1 MPCCKLHLIDLSRL
15 EVFLEGLLEDGL
27 AVDVLMSQSAVQ
39 EKELW
44 TIREDL
50 PLCLMQLSRAPRGL
64 ASAAGATVKQCVKL
78 YKYDVSIALR
88 DTDAVVLMIKR
99 QMEREIKAGGG
110 GVAADIQL
118 EFCCFGHAGDQN
130 LHLNILLHV
139 SSDPASALHPGAD
152 HGHLIK
158 VVQAML
164 DRAVFKAV
172 LSVKGSVSAE
182 HGVGQQKR
190 QVMAAARS
198 PAELSLMSAIKRSLD
213 PNGILNPG
221 KLIPDGY

>member
-1 MPCCKLHLIDLSRL
+1 MQWSRL
-15 EVFLEGLLEDGL
+15 EGFLEGLLEDGL
-27 AVDVLMSQSAVQ
+27 AIDALMSQSAVQ

-50 PLCLMQLSRAPRGL
+50 PLCLMQLSRAQRSV
-64 ASAAGATVKQCVKL
+64 ASAAAAAVGTAKQCIKL

-88 DTDAVVLMIKR
+88 DTDDVVRMIKR
-99 QMEREIKAGGG
+99 QMEKEIKSGCG

-130 LHLNILLHV
+130 LHLNVLMHV
-139 SSDPASALHPGAD
+139 GCDPALTLQPDAAHD
-152 HGHLIK
+152 HLIK
-158 VVQAML
+158 VMQAML
-164 DRAVFKAV
+164 DRTVFKAV

-190 QVMAAARS
+190 QVMAVARS
-198 PAELSLMSAIKRSLD
+198 PAELSLMSTIKRSLD

>member
-1 MPCCKLHLIDLSRL
+1 
-15 EVFLEGLLEDGL
+15 
-27 AVDVLMSQSAVQ
+27 MSQSAVQ

-50 PLCLMQLSRAPRGL
+50 PLCLMQLSRPPRGVT
-64 ASAAGATVKQCVKL
+64 SAAAAATAKQCVKL
-78 YKYDVSIALR
+78 YKYDVSIALK
-88 DTDAVVLMIKR
+88 DTDAVVRMIKM
-99 QMEREIKAGGG
+99 QMEKEMKSGCAGVTE
-110 GVAADIQL
+110 GVQL

-130 LHLNILLHV
+130 LHLNVLLHV
-139 SSDPASALHPGAD
+139 GCDAAPTLQPGATHD
-152 HGHLIK
+152 HLIK
-158 VVQAML
+158 VVQAVL
-164 DRAVFKAV
+164 DRTVFNAV

-190 QVMAAARS
+190 QVMAVARS
-198 PAELSLMSAIKRSLD
+198 PAELALMSAIKRSLD

>member
-1 MPCCKLHLIDLSRL
+1 
-15 EVFLEGLLEDGL
+15 
-27 AVDVLMSQSAVQ
+27 MSQSAAQ

-44 TIREDL
+44 AIREDL
-50 PLCLMQLSRAPRGL
+50 PLCLMQLSRAHTSP
-64 ASAAGATVKQCVKL
+64 ASAATVKRCVKL

-88 DTDAVVLMIKR
+88 DTDAVVHMIKR
-99 QMEREIKAGGG
+99 QMEKEMQSGCG
-110 GVAADIQL
+110 GVATDTQL

-130 LHLNILLHV
+130 LHLNVLLHV
-139 SSDPASALHPGAD
+139 GFDPASSLLPGAD
-152 HGHLIK
+152 YDPLIK

-164 DRAVFKAV
+164 DRTVFKAV

-190 QVMAAARS
+190 QVMTVARS
-198 PAELSLMSAIKRSLD
+198 ASELSLMSAIKRSLD

-221 KLIPDGY
+221 KLLPDGY